1 MLKKEVSY
9 VDYDGNKVTET
20 LYFNMTK
27 TEIAAMQVRMDGK
40 FIDYLQDLVKGN
52 KIERLFHI
60 FKDIVL
66 DSYGK
71 KSDDGRRFVK
81 SKELRDDFEASIP
94 FDNMMMEMLQDPDKQ
109 SQFVRAIL
117 PPDMTAGGD
126 ISASTIPQIS

>member
-9 VDYDGNKVTET
+9 VDYDGNNVTET

-52 KIERLFHI
+52 KVERLFHI

-94 FDNMMMEMLQDPDKQ
+94 FDNLMMELLQDSDKQ
-109 SQFVRAIL
+109 SAFVRAIL
-117 PPDMTAGGD
+117 PPDMTTGGD
-126 ISASTIPQIS
+126 LSAASIPPIS